1 MDHFSTT
8 LPFPS
13 KPSGYKNVN
22 NTVYSEKIKNK
33 SKKILFN

>member
-1 MDHFSTT
+1 MDYFSTT

-33 SKKILFN
+33 SKKKY

>member
-1 MDHFSTT
+1 MDYFSTT

-33 SKKILFN
+33 SKKNIN